1 MRQQISFTAVDN
13 NRALSRA
20 GLGFVKLGTPFF
32 PSVFI
37 NGFGVVLNIFTVLRV
52 KKRTEWRWGKNKKRW
67 KYTLLGSVPF
77 QAADGAFVPSGHCL
91 TLCAVGL
98 RWCWEPNFCFM
109 SLCSQG
115 VCAWWKLCLSKMRML
130 CAESEPYNIEYFI
143 NGLLEN
149 KEPIKI

>member
-52 KKRTEWRWGKNKKRW
+52 KKRTEWRWGKNKKR
-67 KYTLLGSVPF
+67 
-77 QAADGAFVPSGHCL
+77 
-91 TLCAVGL
+91 
-98 RWCWEPNFCFM
+98 
-109 SLCSQG
+109 
-115 VCAWWKLCLSKMRML
+115 
-130 CAESEPYNIEYFI
+130 
-143 NGLLEN
+143 
-149 KEPIKI
+149 